1 MRALSLTHDLIRHAH
16 REPIADDHAAMHLLT
31 DQELAGHLEVAF
43 AKRRHP
49 DADLWLFAYGSLM
62 WKPDLEFAE
71 RRLAAV
77 KGWHRR
83 FCLWQ
88 WRYRGT
94 RDRPGIMLALDR
106 GGSCRGVA
114 YRLGGPDLRG
124 KIAPVWRREMTAN
137 GYRPRWVTAYTDD
150 GAVTALVFVAHRAG
164 ERYAGRLPDAAIA
177 IVSPWPAA
185 TSGRAR
191 NNCSRRSHAAKSLV
205 SATGISGACRASSPI
220 GFCAPGRR
228 LQGGTAHDRAQAR
241 PHA

>member
-1 MRALSLTHDLIRHAH
+1 MRALSLTHDLIHHAH

-31 DQELAGHLEVAF
+31 DQELADHLEAAF
-43 AKRRHP
+43 AKRSHP
-49 DADLWLFAYGSLM
+49 ETDLWLFAYGSLM

-114 YRLGGPDLRG
+114 YRLSGPDLRA

-164 ERYAGRLPDAAIA
+164 ERYAGRLPDEAIA
-177 IVSPWPAA
+177 DRIALACGHIGPSAEYLLETV
-185 TSGRAR
+185 AR
-191 NNCSRRSHAAKSLV
+191 CEELGIRDRHLWRMQSLV
-205 SATGISGACRASSPI
+205 AERLLRSGAPSA
-220 GFCAPGRR
+220 
-228 LQGGTAHDRAQAR
+228 GGNR
-241 PHA
+241 P

>member
-164 ERYAGRLPDAAIA
+164 ERYAGRLPDEAIA
-177 IVSPWPAA
+177 DRIALACGHIGPSAEYLLETVARCEELGIRDRHLWRMQSLVADRLLRSRA
-185 TSGRAR
+185 TSA
-191 NNCSRRSHAAKSLV
+191 
-205 SATGISGACRASSPI
+205 
-220 GFCAPGRR
+220 
-228 LQGGTAHDRAQAR
+228 GGNG
-241 PHA
+241 P